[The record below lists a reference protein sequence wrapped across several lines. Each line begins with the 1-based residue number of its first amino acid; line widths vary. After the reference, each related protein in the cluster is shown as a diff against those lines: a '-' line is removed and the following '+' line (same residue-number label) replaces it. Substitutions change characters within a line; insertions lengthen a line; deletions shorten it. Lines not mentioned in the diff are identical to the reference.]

1 MVNVLSV
8 IEEFAQEC
16 NHNERLR
23 KMNRDWSRLVEL
35 DATDTGATYWLR
47 SDQGFI
53 TAGTGAVEGVDLKI
67 SAAESILRD
76 VFSGVITPTEPYN
89 AGDLLVKGRQ
99 DDLMRLDII
108 TLLIWG
114 E

>member
-1 MVNVLSV
+1 MAVL
-8 IEEFAQEC
+8 EEFAEEC
-16 NHNERLR
+16 NRNERLR
-23 KMNRDWSRLVEL
+23 KMNRDWSRLLQL
-35 DATDTGATYWLR
+35 DATDTGATYWIR
-47 SDQGFI
+47 SDQGLL
-53 TAGTGAVEGVDLKI
+53 TAGLGVVQGVDLKI
-67 SAAESILRD
+67 SAGENVLRD

-89 AGDLLVKGRQ
+89 AGDLLVKGHQ

>member
-1 MVNVLSV
+1 MNEVLSV
-8 IEEFAQEC
+8 LQDFAQQC

-35 DATDTGATYWLR
+35 LATDTGVTYWLR
-47 SDQGFI
+47 SDQGQI
-53 TAGTGAVEGVDLKI
+53 TAGVGEIGGVDLKI
-67 SAAESILRD
+67 LAAEDVLRD
-76 VFSGVITPTEPYN
+76 VFSGVMTPTEPYN
-89 AGDLLVKGRQ
+89 AGDLLVKGHQ